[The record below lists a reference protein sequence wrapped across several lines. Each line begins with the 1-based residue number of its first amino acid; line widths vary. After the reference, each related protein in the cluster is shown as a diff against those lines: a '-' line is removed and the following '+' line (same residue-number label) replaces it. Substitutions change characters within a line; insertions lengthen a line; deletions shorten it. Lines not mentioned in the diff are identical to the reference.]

1 MKLTALFTSLLPSTS
16 KETVLGDINLI
27 RESINIHTL
36 PVYKTAADLTRK
48 APLKGDI
55 AETLEKKAKRE
66 LDLYKDNALQTIHT
80 ALNRAVVNLSVVEDL
95 VRKDVEQESLMRDA
109 MTYTQASI
117 LQYIQV
123 ARFCAS
129 YARRLLLVMTE
140 EASTVLVE
148 DYSKSLKRDIEY
160 VNRYM
165 DGFLRGINAIG
176 GKKQDTVE
184 AFEKIPDILLDPE
197 TVETTKQTV
206 GVSRIDPFKFGF
218 IPYRWNPI
226 YHLRMAVANF
236 QVQNAKLAQEE
247 LESLELRLL
256 HLKQR
261 RDGKENASI
270 EQQINHTQGRIDKL
284 RYKLHRDEEKAA

>member
-1 MKLTALFTSLLPSTS
+1 MKLTALFSSLLPSTS
-16 KETVLGDINLI
+16 KETLLGDINLI
-27 RESINIHTL
+27 RESINLHTL

-48 APLKGDI
+48 APLKGEI
-55 AETLEKKAKRE
+55 AEEFERKAKRNLE
-66 LDLYKDNALQTIHT
+66 LYKDNAIQTVHT
-80 ALNRAVVNLSVVEDL
+80 SLTRAVANLSVVEEL
-95 VRKDVEQESLMRDA
+95 IRKNIEQDSLMRDA
-109 MTYTQASI
+109 MTYTQASLI
-117 LQYIQV
+117 QYVQV
-123 ARFCAS
+123 ARFCSS

-140 EASTVLVE
+140 EASEVLSD
-148 DYSKSLKRDIEY
+148 DYSKSSNREMEY
-160 VNRYM
+160 VKQYM
-165 DGFLRGINAIG
+165 DGFIRGINAIG

-184 AFEKIPDILLDPE
+184 AFEKIPDILLNPE
-197 TVETTKQTV
+197 TVDVTKQTV
-206 GVSRIDPFKFGF
+206 GINRMDPFKFNL

-226 YHLRMAVANF
+226 YHLRMAIANY

>member
-1 MKLTALFTSLLPSTS
+1 MKLTALFASLLPSTS
-16 KETVLGDINLI
+16 KETLLGDINLI
-27 RESINIHTL
+27 RESINVYTL
-36 PVYKTAADLTRK
+36 PVYKTASDMARN
-48 APLKGDI
+48 APLKGEI
-55 AETLEKKAKRE
+55 AEMLEKKAKRE

-80 ALNRAVVNLSVVEDL
+80 ALSRAVVNLSVVEDL
-95 VRKDVEQESLMRDA
+95 VRKNVEQDSLMRDA

-123 ARFCAS
+123 VRFCS
-129 YARRLLLVMTE
+129 SFARRLLLVMTE
-140 EASTVLVE
+140 QSANVLSDE
-148 DYSKSLKRDIEY
+148 YSKSRERELDY
-160 VNRYM
+160 VKQYM
-165 DGFLRGINAIG
+165 DGFLRGINAVG

-197 TVETTKQTV
+197 TVDVTKQTV
-206 GVSRIDPFKFGF
+206 GIRRIDPFKFDL

-226 YHLRMAVANF
+226 YHLRMAITNW

-270 EQQINHTQGRIDKL
+270 EQQINHTQARIDKL
-284 RYKLHRDEEKAA
+284 RYKLHRDEQKAA